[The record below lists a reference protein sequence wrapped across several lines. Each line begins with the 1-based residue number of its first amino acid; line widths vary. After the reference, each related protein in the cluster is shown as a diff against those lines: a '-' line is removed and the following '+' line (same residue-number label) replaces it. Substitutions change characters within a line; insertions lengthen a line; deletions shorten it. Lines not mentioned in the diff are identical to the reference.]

1 MQKWAQQEDPEQG
14 QHLGTK
20 QKLSRNEAANDRWRK
35 GNQSG
40 GRWGC
45 HGRGETREMGCVG
58 QKKEGEKEK
67 TIKKWRSNG
76 EVGGRRGGGGEGE
89 ERD

>member
-1 MQKWAQQEDPEQG
+1 MEERK
-14 QHLGTK
+14 
-20 QKLSRNEAANDRWRK
+20 SEA
-35 GNQSG
+35 G

-76 EVGGRRGGGGEGE
+76 EVGGRRGGGGGEGE